1 MREIE
6 AVFSD
11 LDHGGVGGFD
21 VTDVRRAFEQ
31 MGEEVSQQEL
41 DLFMSEL
48 GEGKGLVLFGAF
60 LDAVDKLPD
69 DALTFPSPQE
79 QQPAMPMMS
88 QSSNRGA
95 APVAAPRRA
104 ISPGGTRN

>member
-6 AVFSD
+6 AVFGD

-21 VTDVRRAFEQ
+21 IADVRRAFEQ
-31 MGEEVSQQEL
+31 MGEDVSPQEL
-41 DLFMSEL
+41 DLFMSEV

-69 DALTFPSPQE
+69 DALTFPLPQE
-79 QQPAMPMMS
+79 QQSAMPMLS
-88 QSSNRGA
+88 QSQNRA
-95 APVAAPRRA
+95 APVVAPRRA
-104 ISPGGTRN
+104 ISPGGMRN